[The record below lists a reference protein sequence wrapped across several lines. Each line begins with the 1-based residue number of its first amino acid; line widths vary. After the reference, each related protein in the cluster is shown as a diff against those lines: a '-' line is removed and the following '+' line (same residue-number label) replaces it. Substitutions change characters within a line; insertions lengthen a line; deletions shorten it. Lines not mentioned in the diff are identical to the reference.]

1 MDNTLIQS
9 NINFKLLK
17 ADVFDLLVHHN
28 ILTADFPIHEHTTS
42 TIIEYVRAI
51 GISDEIYNSM
61 MASTANHE
69 LIGMKDAGLEPGAK
83 EILEILY
90 EKYTLVVITN
100 NSLSAALEA
109 IQHTGIADF
118 FDLIV
123 GREMMSALKPSPSGF
138 HYAMNKFATIHRNE
152 WISIGD
158 SWIDGKAAEEAGIP
172 FISYRANVD
181 KMQERGVHPIA
192 QMSHLM
198 ELSDYLE

>member
-17 ADVFDLLVHHN
+17 SDVFDLLVHHN
-28 ILTADFPIHEHTTS
+28 ILSADFPIHEHTTS
-42 TIIEYVRAI
+42 TLIEYVRAT
-51 GISDEIYNSM
+51 GISDEIYKSM
-61 MASTANHE
+61 MARTSKHE
-69 LIGMKDAGLEPGAK
+69 LMGMKDAGLEPGAK
-83 EILEILY
+83 EILESLY

-100 NSLSAALEA
+100 NSLSAAHAAL
-109 IQHTGIADF
+109 QHTGIANF
-118 FDLIV
+118 FDLII

-138 HYAMNKFATIHRNE
+138 HNAMNKFATINPNE

-172 FISYRANVD
+172 FISYRAD
-181 KMQERGVHPIA
+181 AYKMHQRGVKPTA

-198 ELSDYLE
+198 ELLDYLE